1 MDEDI
6 RKQSRVDVV
15 YVYERLNDIL
25 RHLDDAE
32 INRKQE
38 QWRMAS
44 FKASLLLDELAHN
57 FHVDTGVQIGD
68 VACPTD

>member
-1 MDEDI
+1 MDKDI

-38 QWRMAS
+38 QWGMAS

-57 FHVDTGVQIGD
+57 FRADTGVSIME
-68 VACPTD
+68 VADHE